1 MCATQ
6 VDVMGTRCTEYT
18 EVISVHLNSHRSA
31 RRRLGCFVAH
41 SVGTR
46 ADELCATSRAGMW
59 LRLARGET
67 GCACRTRHVPTP
79 KRESRVGNRS
89 RTSLR
94 PLSEV
99 HVEGVLLLGGLCRI
113 QGTRAPSHLQGSTQ
127 LRVERDAH
135 PQAMAWNDIHSRA
148 STIQEDEC
156 KSCTQSCPAGAP
168 LFRPIPRTGCVG

>member
-6 VDVMGTRCTEYT
+6 VDVMGTRCAEYT
-18 EVISVHLNSHRSA
+18 EVIHVHLNSHRSA

-41 SVGTR
+41 SVGMR

-67 GCACRTRHVPTP
+67 VRACSNRSCHVPTP

-89 RTSLR
+89 RTWLR

-135 PQAMAWNDIHSRA
+135 PQAMARNDIHSRA
-148 STIQEDEC
+148 STIQQVDGEDH
-156 KSCTQSCPAGAP
+156 S
-168 LFRPIPRTGCVG
+168 VM